1 MAARK
6 LDKSQIEAA
15 CSGNG
20 FPNGWVPRDLVQ
32 RDLIMIK
39 TLLFAVALSSLAL
52 AGGCAKG
59 GNGTIPTVTVT
70 VPNNTTSLIVNSSVV
85 LTATVDGVTD
95 KTVAWTLSGTGCTGS
110 ACGTLTPITGTTP
123 ATATY
128 QAPATTAPG
137 SSPLTVTIK
146 AAWENDNAVTGT
158 LQLRVSQV
166 SVVVTPTA
174 VTVGQNLAQQ
184 FTAVAIPD
192 NAPQTFTWSVTCTG
206 GTNCGT
212 ITPVGASN
220 SDVAVYTAPSSSPSG
235 VVVTT
240 TSTVQQSPASDGV
253 GTANVT
259 VAPSRLTGTYA
270 FHFSGY
276 DSSNRAVAT
285 AGSVTF
291 GSDGTVASGVED
303 VVIDGVYHQ
312 YTMVSGSYT
321 PISSNNNLGTLTL
334 TASGGPSYTYTAGLS
349 SAGAIRMIE
358 SDSAGT
364 GSGVM
369 QQPTTGGGFNTG
381 KQTFVF
387 GFTGVDLSRN
397 RGGYAGMLPMNG
409 SGVISGGLADSND
422 NGTTNSYSSVTGT
435 YQYDAASG
443 LGHMALTLTAG
454 TTLNFDFFVAGGGT
468 QTKTGPNPLTL
479 YAISPDST
487 YQALSGSMVY
497 QVPMTYNNAAFAG
510 TSVSNLT
517 GANANVSLT
526 FGTTDGTS
534 GGTGG
539 TGNFTGGFDQNN
551 NRMILSVSAFPS
563 AAQSPSPYTYVATGS
578 GNGRYIFQMLGNPNA
593 STAVAPL
600 PFVLY
605 ASGANRGFLLD
616 QSSPAVMTGT
626 MDPHPALKNFDY
638 APSELPGTYAAA
650 PIPNSNSTLVPPAVE
665 NLLLTWPGGDV
676 SIVGGTQNPGNG
688 TLTGNYTIN
697 FGSGTGMITL
707 TAPAAATYVI
717 YAIDATTVPNPAYS
731 ALPNYAITDFMMIG
745 TTSGTPSSVIFAQQ

>member
-1 MAARK
+1 
-6 LDKSQIEAA
+6 
-15 CSGNG
+15 
-20 FPNGWVPRDLVQ
+20 
-32 RDLIMIK
+32 MIK
-39 TLLFAVALSSLAL
+39 TFLFAVALLSLAL

-59 GNGTIPTVTVT
+59 GNGTVPTVTVT
-70 VPNNTTSLIVNSSVV
+70 VPNNATSLLVNASVV

-128 QAPATTAPG
+128 QAPATAPG
-137 SSPLTVTIK
+137 SFPLAVTIK

-158 LQLRVSQV
+158 LQLNVSQV

-184 FTAVAIPD
+184 FTAVAVPD
-192 NAPQTFTWSVTCTG
+192 NAPQTFTWRVACTT

-212 ITPVGASN
+212 IVPDPTTSGL
-220 SDVAVYTAPSSSPSG
+220 AVYTAPSSSPSG
-235 VVVTT
+235 VVVTAT
-240 TSTVQQSPASDGV
+240 WAGQQTPVSDGV
-253 GTANVT
+253 ATAQVT

-276 DSSNRAVAT
+276 DSSNHAVAT

-303 VVIDGVYHQ
+303 VAIDGVYKQ
-312 YTMVSGSYT
+312 YTTVSGSYT
-321 PISSNNNLGTLTL
+321 PSSGNNNLGTLTL
-334 TASGGPSYTYTAGLS
+334 SATSGGPTYTYTAVLTS
-349 SAGAIRMIE
+349 SGIVRMIE
-358 SDSAGT
+358 SSDGTGIT

-369 QQPTTGGGFNTG
+369 QQSAASGVFNTG

-387 GFTGVDLSRN
+387 GFTGVDSSGN
-397 RGGYAGMLPMNG
+397 RVGYAGMLPMNG
-409 SGVISGGLADSND
+409 SGAISGGLADSND
-422 NGTTNSYSSVTGT
+422 NGTTTSYSSVTGT

-443 LGHMALTLTAG
+443 LGKMTLTLTSG
-454 TTLNFDFFVAGGGT
+454 TTLDFDFFVAGG
-468 QTKTGPNPLTL
+468 QTTLQPNPLTL
-479 YAISPDST
+479 YAISTDST
-487 YQALSGSMVY
+487 YRALSGSMVY
-497 QVPMTYNNAAFAG
+497 QWPGTAKTPMTYNNAAFNG

-517 GANANVSLT
+517 GANANVALT
-526 FGTTDGTS
+526 VGTTDGTS
-534 GGTGG
+534 GGAGG
-539 TGNFTGGFDQNN
+539 TGNFTGAFDQNN
-551 NRMILSVSAFPS
+551 DGTILSVSAFPS
-563 AAQSPSPYTYVATGS
+563 AAQSTSPYTYVATGS
-578 GNGRYIFQMLGNPNA
+578 DNGRYIFYMLGDP
-593 STAVAPL
+593 TATPAKLPI

-616 QSSPAVMTGT
+616 QSSTAVMTGT
-626 MDPHPALKNFDY
+626 MDPQPTSLKNFSY
-638 APSELPGTYAAA
+638 APSELPGTFAAA
-650 PIPNSNSTLVPPAVE
+650 PVPDSNSTLVTPAVE

-676 SIVGGTQNPGNG
+676 SNVGGTQDPGNQTWTG
-688 TLTGNYTIN
+688 TYTLN
-697 FGSGTGMITL
+697 SFGTGSGTGTITL
-707 TAPAAATYVI
+707 TAPSAATYAI